1 MDLSLRE
8 INKQKKFFDFFSSSA
23 PQRIYIYGDVGRGKT
38 FLMDMFFDEIK
49 SKNKTRLHFHRF
61 MHYLHE
67 RLKAF
72 EGVVNPLERIVK
84 ELSKKYN
91 YLCFDEFF
99 VEDIA
104 DAMLLGKFMRE
115 LFKSKV
121 SFVATSNIA
130 PQNLYEGG
138 LQRKLFLPAIEEIES
153 ACEIYHLDSTI
164 DFRLRELEKSGSYF
178 YPFKDHTKLIQKI
191 FDNLTQN
198 KKEKENI
205 IEINNRII
213 NINAFAKGVLWANF
227 EQICSSPR
235 SASDYIELSK
245 EFHTIIVSEVPVMNT
260 DDEARRFISF
270 IDECYDRKV
279 KLVIS
284 AAELP
289 EKLYVQ
295 SRLNEKFKRTIS
307 RMIEMQSK
315 DYLSQAHLA

>member
-1 MDLSLRE
+1 MDLSLGE
-8 INKQKKFFDFFSSSA
+8 INKQRKFYDFFSSLD

-38 FLMDMFFDEIK
+38 FLMDMFFEEIK

-61 MHYLHE
+61 MHYLHDS
-67 RLKAF
+67 LK
-72 EGVVNPLERIVK
+72 ELVGVVNPLEKIVRD
-84 ELSKKYN
+84 LSKKYDC
-91 YLCFDEFF
+91 LCFDEFF

-121 SFVATSNIA
+121 SFIATSNIA

-138 LQRKLFLPAIEEIES
+138 LQRKLFLPAIEEIEA
-153 ACEIYHLDSTI
+153 ACEIYHLDSSL

-178 YPFKDHTKLIQKI
+178 YPFADHEKLIQKI
-191 FDNLTQN
+191 FNNLTQN
-198 KKEKENI
+198 KKEKETF
-205 IEINNRII
+205 IEINNRQI
-213 NINAFAKGVLWANF
+213 NIKAFSQGVLWANF

-245 EFHTIIVSEVPVMNT
+245 EFHTIIVSEVPVINT

-279 KLVIS
+279 KLIIS

-295 SRLNEKFKRTIS
+295 SRLIEKYKRTIS

>member
-1 MDLSLRE
+1 M
-8 INKQKKFFDFFSSSA
+8 
-23 PQRIYIYGDVGRGKT
+23 
-38 FLMDMFFDEIK
+38 
-49 SKNKTRLHFHRF
+49 
-61 MHYLHE
+61 
-67 RLKAF
+67 
-72 EGVVNPLERIVK
+72 
-84 ELSKKYN
+84 
-91 YLCFDEFF
+91 
-99 VEDIA
+99 
-104 DAMLLGKFMRE
+104 
-115 LFKSKV
+115 
-121 SFVATSNIA
+121 
-130 PQNLYEGG
+130 
-138 LQRKLFLPAIEEIES
+138 
-153 ACEIYHLDSTI
+153 
-164 DFRLRELEKSGSYF
+164 
-178 YPFKDHTKLIQKI
+178 
-191 FDNLTQN
+191 
-198 KKEKENI
+198 
-205 IEINNRII
+205 I

-295 SRLNEKFKRTIS
+295 SRLSEKFKRTIS